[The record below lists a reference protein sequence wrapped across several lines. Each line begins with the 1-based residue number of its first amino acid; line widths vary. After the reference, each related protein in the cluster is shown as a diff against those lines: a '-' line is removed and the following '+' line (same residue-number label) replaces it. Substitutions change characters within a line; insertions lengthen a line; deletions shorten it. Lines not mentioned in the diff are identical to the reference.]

1 MVNRIDKKVLF
12 KLDKQVQKDGFKIT
26 AHGFMYADAFVTR
39 AGIFEYYTID
49 ENGNSVI
56 IRELRPDSEVF
67 APESMDSLKLI
78 PLTWQHPSEMITVEN
93 VKQYQTG
100 TTGENISKEDEYV
113 ACKLMI
119 TDQNLISEI
128 LRRAE
133 AGNSVEL
140 SCGYDCDVELI
151 KGIDEKYGEYDAIQH
166 NIRYNHLS
174 IVDYGRAGREVKIK
188 FDEGEQTMKKIKID
202 GFKTKLVKFDSI
214 EVEVDEKVAPAVE
227 ALNEKINEVGAKVA
241 EVETE
246 KENVEKE
253 LEAEK
258 GKAETLKAE
267 VETLQKDKADLLN
280 LDSERV
286 KALVKDR
293 ADMEAMAEKFDV
305 DKTLKMDEMKKEII
319 KKVRPSLNLDGKS
332 VDYINATFETVVDV
346 VNMDEENRKK
356 LALGDF
362 RKAVT
367 NTDGAKDPRAEFMK
381 ESKKLSENK

>member
-1 MVNRIDKKVLF
+1 MVKRIDKKVLF
-12 KLDKQVQKDGFKIT
+12 KIDKSVKDGFKIT
-26 AHGFMYADAFVTR
+26 PHGFMYADAFVTR
-39 AGIFEYYTID
+39 AGIFEYYMID

-56 IRELRPDSEVF
+56 IKELRPENEVF

-78 PLTWQHPSEMITVEN
+78 PLTWQHPSVMITTEN

-100 TTGENISKEDEYV
+100 TTGENINKEDEYV

-128 LRRAE
+128 LRKAE
-133 AGNSVEL
+133 AGESVEL
-140 SCGYDCDVELI
+140 SCGYDCDIEVI

-166 NIRYNHLS
+166 NIRYNHVS

-202 GFKTKLVKFDSI
+202 GFKTKLVNFDGI
-214 EVEVDEKVAPAVE
+214 EVEVDEKVAPQVE
-227 ALNEKINEVGAKVA
+227 ALAEKVKEMGNVISDS
-241 EVETE
+241 E
-246 KENVEKE
+246 KAIDDANVK

-258 GKAETLKAE
+258 AKAETLKSE
-267 VETLQKDKADLLN
+267 VEQLQKDKADLLN

-319 KKVRPSLNLDGKS
+319 KKVRPELNLDGKS
-332 VDYINATFETVVDV
+332 EDYVNATFETVVDI

-356 LALGDF
+356 LAIGDF
-362 RKAVT
+362 RKTA
-367 NTDGAKDPRAEFMK
+367 TDGGKEDPREKFMK
-381 ESKKLSENK
+381 DSRELSKK